1 MTTARTAI
9 GSGSKP
15 DQFIQ
20 TTWDSRSIQILEYPP
35 PEANP
40 AQGLAAIGKEW
51 IFWSITSLPA
61 LADWQNRRRK
71 KFPMLYSVC
80 SPIVVI
86 EPRQLRR

>member
-51 IFWSITSLPA
+51 IFWSITSLPV
-61 LADWQNRRRK
+61 LGCLVEQEK
-71 KFPMLYSVC
+71 KEVSYAACCM
-80 SPIVVI
+80 
-86 EPRQLRR
+86 